1 MPITNK
7 IINNVICFTC
17 LIKQDLEIE
26 MDEAIS
32 KLLSDDVIVSGDEI
46 EKDDVENEYDEPD
59 NKKKKKKEKLA
70 TFECWRFYTRIGV
83 GKQGKEKVE
92 IQL

>member
-46 EKDDVENEYDEPD
+46 EKDDVENEYDEPN
-59 NKKKKKKEKLA
+59 NKKKKKRKSSQHLNVGDFIQGLVWVRKE
-70 TFECWRFYTRIGV
+70 RRR
-83 GKQGKEKVE
+83 
-92 IQL
+92 

>member
-59 NKKKKKKEKLA
+59 NKKKKKK
-70 TFECWRFYTRIGV
+70 
-83 GKQGKEKVE
+83 GKARN
-92 IQL
+92 I